1 MTLCSQCKHHKVI
14 YLSKIIGT
22 PNYFINQIE
31 LVRIQ
36 YFVLFKNTF
45 NTLYLH
51 VSRLRIGLKIHEYDL
66 FNFWFD
72 DSS

>member
-1 MTLCSQCKHHKVI
+1 M
-14 YLSKIIGT
+14 
-22 PNYFINQIE
+22 NYIE

-51 VSRLRIGLKIHEYDL
+51 VLKLRTGLEIYEYGL